1 MQKATFVTT
10 FPHFFLP
17 ISAYISEANHESSI
31 QSTTSRFCVQETFQ
45 IQQSNFFIYN
55 NAFVQVL

>member
-1 MQKATFVTT
+1 MQKATSAIA

-17 ISAYISEANHESSI
+17 ISTYISEAHHTSI
-31 QSTTSRFCVQETFQ
+31 TLRFCIHETFQ